1 MALRL
6 LEKAPAFHSQD
17 IQKIVERLFGYQR
30 KKVSF
35 HLSHVFLSEFLPQL
49 KKVKS
54 TEELQRLV
62 QDFESLL
69 QLQIE
74 SFLQERKGPPIQRPY
89 FESVQQTLDALT
101 FTDETYK
108 NRRSAEHPSAMA
120 VAIAPDSATQRR
132 YDLEEQQLYAL
143 RRQLVD
149 ELQSNEIQVLENRS
163 QASAPDIRA
172 ELKRQD
178 LLPADFNGPLYV
190 IGRPILYTSPK
201 SPVHEGDKAFVY
213 ICRNIYIPSEDE
225 TTVPSAELV
234 QKIQNKT
241 YQGKLFLVFD
251 PLYTDL
257 KNNELSKIHENIRRD
272 NTKVL
277 PSEAN
282 LLLTFSRLEQ
292 EYSDQPGFSIFHQV
306 LQQLDTKIWD
316 KVAFQQEL
324 KTVELSRVE
333 PQIDTIITFLTQVF
347 LLETTLFTPQGFS
360 PFLLAN
366 NLYFALG
373 TGLTAITNHSEF
385 TLERAWEAY
394 RQATG
399 HAFPLGSS
407 LSELQQQAL
416 SAAQHIDDETLSR
429 LDSSATLRQASVI
442 RLSRATRKQFHAGM
456 KVLPQSGTALFD
468 LLGDTLC
475 NGLEFGNFISTSN
488 FNMSMSLEAM
498 KGMPILSAEQAM
510 ALGLT
515 REQIAM
521 LKTGICKNPDCL
533 AGGVPQLIHEC
544 SDICVG
550 CWLRNMAEYKP
561 PQMEN
566 NPLDFSTL
574 PQNLASTFSALRP
587 LTRFASNDILPSFF
601 ASEAIT
607 NVWEQ
612 PLGMRKLATR

>member
-6 LEKAPAFHSQD
+6 LEKAPAFHTQD

-49 KKVKS
+49 KKVQS
-54 TEELQRLV
+54 PEELQVLV
-62 QDFESLL
+62 QDLESLL
-69 QLQIE
+69 HLQIE

-89 FESVQQTLDALT
+89 FESVQQTLEALT

-132 YDLEEQQLYAL
+132 YDLEEQQLYSL
-143 RRQLVD
+143 RRLLVD
-149 ELQSNEIQVLENRS
+149 ELQSHEIQKLESRT
-163 QASAPDIRA
+163 QAAAPDIRA
-172 ELKRQD
+172 ELKRQELIPSEFD
-178 LLPADFNGPLYV
+178 DPIYV

-201 SPVHEGDKAFVY
+201 SSVHEGDKAFVY
-213 ICRNIYIPSEDE
+213 VCRNIYIPSEDE
-225 TTVPSAELV
+225 QALPQTEVLQKV
-234 QKIQNKT
+234 QSKT
-241 YQGKLFLVFD
+241 SQGKLFLVFD

-257 KNNELSKIHENIRRD
+257 KNAELSKIHENIRQAT
-272 NTKVL
+272 TKIL
-277 PSEAN
+277 PTEAN

-292 EYSDQPGFSIFHQV
+292 EYATQPGFSIFRQV
-306 LQQLDTKIWD
+306 LQQLDEKLWN

-324 KTVELSRVE
+324 KTLELSRVE
-333 PQIDTIITFLTQVF
+333 PQIDSVITFLTQVF
-347 LLETTLFTPQGFS
+347 LLETSLFTPQGFS
-360 PFLLAN
+360 PSTLAN

-385 TLERAWEAY
+385 TLERAWKAY
-394 RQATG
+394 EKATG
-399 HAFPLGSS
+399 HGFPQGSS
-407 LSELQQQAL
+407 VQDLQLQAL
-416 SAAQHIDDETLSR
+416 AAAQHIDDETISR
-429 LDSSATLRQASVI
+429 LDSSSTLRQASVI

-456 KVLPQSGTALFD
+456 KILPQSGTALFD

-488 FNMSMSLEAM
+488 FNMSLSLDAM
-498 KGMPILSAEQAM
+498 NGMPILSAEQAA
-510 ALGLT
+510 ALGLS
-515 REQIAM
+515 REQIDM

-550 CWLRNMAEYKP
+550 CWLRNIATYQPSEIIP
-561 PQMEN
+561 DPV
-566 NPLDFSTL
+566 DFSTL
-574 PQNLASTFSALRP
+574 PQDLASTFSAFRP

-601 ASEAIT
+601 ASEGIT
-607 NVWEQ
+607 NVWDQ
-612 PLGMRKLATR
+612 PLEQRKFATR